1 MPRRPAR
8 NHARTAARPRR
19 AGAQNQTRPAGSSR
33 QRAPRP
39 LPDHVRPGL
48 RVLFVGIN
56 PGLRSAAV
64 GHHYAGFSNRF
75 WKLLSESGLVPEP
88 LTPERDA
95 ELLRWDMGLTNLGAR
110 PSAGVGDLGAA
121 DFVRGRR
128 ILRAKIRRLR
138 PAVVALVGLT
148 VYDHLFPR
156 SERGGDPTG
165 RVRVG
170 LQPETLHGARIFVLP
185 NTSGRNAHYPYA
197 EMLAA
202 FRGLEA
208 LPTDKN
214 SR

>member
-1 MPRRPAR
+1 MPGRPAR
-8 NHARTAARPRR
+8 KQTRTEARPRR
-19 AGAQNQTRPAGSSR
+19 PDAPNQNRPAGSRR
-33 QRAPRP
+33 QHAPRP

-64 GHHYAGFSNRF
+64 GHHYAGYSNRF

-88 LTPERDA
+88 LTPDRDA
-95 ELLRWDMGLTNLGAR
+95 ELLRLEMGLTNLVAR

-138 PAVVALVGLT
+138 PAIVALVGLT

-156 SERGGDPTG
+156 NERGGDPAG

-185 NTSGRNAHYPYA
+185 NTSGRNAHYPYM
-197 EMLAA
+197 EMLDA
-202 FRGLEA
+202 FRELA
-208 LPTDKN
+208 RLSTDPDA
-214 SR
+214 